1 LFLQEL
7 GELSAGVLASMVGPK
22 TFDPDS
28 VLCVCPRRKGFVGIK
43 RLVLGAE
50 DLEAAVT
57 SVIIREG
64 NIIFPPS

>member
-7 GELSAGVLASMVGPK
+7 GELGAGVLASAVGPK

-28 VLCVCPRRKGFVGIK
+28 VLCVRPRRKGFVGIE

-64 NIIFPPS
+64 NIIFLPS